1 MPLSKI
7 TNPFLDPAGS
17 VNSNVY
23 SPAANTLVMTSAGV
37 EKLRATSTGI
47 GIGGLTPGA
56 ALDVNTNIYITET
69 SASSSNTQLT
79 MFSKFSD
86 GQRGYTI
93 LKTESNSS
101 GSSDLVVRS
110 RHSFSEA
117 EKFRIDSVGRVTTP
131 SQPSAALGRNTDFTT
146 TASTI
151 LWDVVH
157 HNVGSHYNSSTG
169 LFTCPVAGYYLVSIM
184 VMSAGTNAIMD
195 VELRLNGSTNNSL
208 VPYQSATGGDY
219 NQVSGMTVISC
230 AANDTLGLR
239 LSNGSI
245 YGGGSTGRHGAVV
258 FRLLG

>member
-117 EKFRIDSVGRVTTP
+117 EKFRIDSVGRVTVP
-131 SQPSAALGRNTDFTT
+131 NQPAFMAHR
-146 TASTI
+146 TAGAVSGTGI
-151 LWDVVH
+151 YICNVVTF
-157 HNVGSHYNSSTG
+157 NDGSHYNSSTG
-169 LFTCPVAGYYLVSIM
+169 RFTAPVAGRYQLNFFVLMQNGNNVDFHIRVGGVQYAGMDLRDNNATSGNFTLSC
-184 VMSAGTNAIMD
+184 SA
-195 VELRLNGSTNNSL
+195 VLKLS
-208 VPYQSATGGDY
+208 
-219 NQVSGMTVISC
+219 
-230 AANDTLGLR
+230 ANDIVDPYIAFQGA
-239 LSNGSI
+239 GSI
-245 YGGGSTGRHGAVV
+245 YGSGLNGFSMH
-258 FRLLG
+258 FLG